1 MNILSAADTPATA
14 LLQAGPDASL
24 EPTPIT
30 RRALRADDVE
40 VAVSHCGICHTD
52 LHALRGGR
60 GPWPLVPG
68 HEFVGEVSAVG
79 SAVTTFAV
87 GDPVAVGNIVDS
99 CGTCD
104 MCVRS
109 QENCCREFPLL
120 TYGGIDAEGATTLG
134 GYSTSFVVRESFC
147 YHRPARLDPA
157 AVAPLMCAGVT
168 VWVPLRALGV
178 GPGVRVGVA
187 GVGGLGH
194 LAVKL
199 AVALGAE
206 VTAITGTAAKA
217 EELQALGAGRVLV
230 TGDARAMEQ
239 ARGSLDVVVDCVP
252 VPHALAPLLDVLDL
266 DGTLAVVGY
275 LGSFDLDLMDLLMG
289 RKRLLGS
296 GSAGRDA
303 TQELLDFCGEHGVTA
318 DVEVVPTAEVGQALD
333 RLGRGDVRYRF
344 VLDLADLR
352 AA

>member
-1 MNILSAADTPATA
+1 MTATRTTTA
-14 LLQAGPDASL
+14 LLKSDAAARL
-24 EPTPIT
+24 TPTAIT
-30 RRALRADDVE
+30 RRALRDDDVQ

-52 LHALRGGR
+52 LHALRGGG

-68 HEFVGEVSAVG
+68 HEFVGEVTAVG
-79 SAVTTFAV
+79 PGVTAFAV

-120 TYGGIDAEGATTLG
+120 TYGGTDAEGATTLG
-134 GYSTSFVVRESFC
+134 GWSTSFVVRESFC
-147 YHRPARLDPA
+147 YRRPASLDAA

-168 VWVPLRALGV
+168 VWVPLRTLGV
-178 GPGVRVGVA
+178 GPGTRVGVA

-206 VTAITGTAAKA
+206 VTAITGTAAKVV
-217 EELQALGAGRVLV
+217 ELRSLGATRVLV
-230 TGDARAMEQ
+230 TSDAPAMEQ

-252 VPHALAPLLDVLDL
+252 VAHELAPLLDVLDL
-266 DGTLAVVGY
+266 DGTLAVVGF
-275 LGSFDLDLMDLLMG
+275 LGSFDVDVMDLLMG

-296 GSAGRDA
+296 GSAGRGS
-303 TQELLDFCGEHGVTA
+303 TQELLDFCGEHGITA
-318 DVEVVPTAEVGQALD
+318 DVEVVPTADVEQALE

-352 AA
+352 PA

>member
-1 MNILSAADTPATA
+1 MTSSSTATA
-14 LLQAGPDASL
+14 LLKSDAGADL
-24 EPTPIT
+24 LPTPVT
-30 RRALRADDVE
+30 RRALRDDDVE

-52 LHALRGGR
+52 LHALRGAR

-68 HEFVGEVSAVG
+68 HEFVGEVTAVG
-79 SAVTTFAV
+79 AGVTSFAV

-120 TYGGIDAEGATTLG
+120 TYGGIDAGGATTLG
-134 GYSTSFVVRESFC
+134 GWSSSFVVREGFC
-147 YHRPARLDPA
+147 YHRPAGLDAA

-178 GPGVRVGVA
+178 GPGTRVGVA

-199 AVALGAE
+199 AVALGAD

-217 EELQALGAGRVLV
+217 EEMQALGATRVLV
-230 TGDARAMEQ
+230 TSDREAMEQ

-252 VPHALAPLLDVLDL
+252 VQHELAPYLDVLDL
-266 DGTLAVVGY
+266 DGTLAVVGF
-275 LGSFDLDLMDLLMG
+275 LGSFTVDVMDLLMG

-296 GSAGRDA
+296 GSAGRRD
-303 TQELLDFCGEHGVTA
+303 TQELLDFCGEHDITA
-318 DVEVVPTAEVGQALD
+318 DVEVVPSADVEQALE
-333 RLGRGDVRYRF
+333 RLSRGDVRYRF
-344 VLDLADLR
+344 VLDLADLPL
-352 AA
+352 A

>member
-1 MNILSAADTPATA
+1 MTSIRATA
-14 LLQAGPDASL
+14 LLKADADIAL
-24 EPTPIT
+24 TPTAIT
-30 RRALRADDVE
+30 RRELRDDDVQ

-52 LHALRGGR
+52 LHALRGDA

-68 HEFVGEVSAVG
+68 HEFVGEVTAVG
-79 SAVTTFAV
+79 PGVTSFAV

-99 CGTCD
+99 CGTCG

-120 TYGGIDAEGATTLG
+120 TYGGVDADGATTLG
-134 GYSTSFVVRESFC
+134 GWSSSFVVRESFC
-147 YHRPARLDPA
+147 YHRPSDLDPA

-178 GPGVRVGVA
+178 GPGTRVGVA

-217 EELQALGAGRVLV
+217 EELQALGATRVLV
-230 TGDARAMEQ
+230 TSDAQAMAQ

-252 VPHALAPLLDVLDL
+252 VQHELAPLLEVLDL
-266 DGTLAVVGY
+266 DGTLAVVGF
-275 LGSFDLDLMDLLMG
+275 LGPLAVDAMDLLMG

-296 GSAGRDA
+296 GSAGRRD
-303 TQELLDFCGEHGVTA
+303 TQELLDFCGERGITA
-318 DVEVVPTAEVGQALD
+318 DVEVVPSADVEQALE
-333 RLGRGDVRYRF
+333 RLARGDVRYRF
-344 VLDLADLR
+344 VLDLADLGSR
-352 AA
+352 

>member
-1 MNILSAADTPATA
+1 MTSTSATA
-14 LLQAGPDASL
+14 LLRAGAGATL
-24 EPTPIT
+24 TPTTID
-30 RRALRADDVE
+30 RRELREDDVQ

-52 LHALRGGR
+52 LHALRGAH

-68 HEFVGEVSAVG
+68 HEFVGEVTAVG
-79 SAVTTFAV
+79 PGVTSFAV

-99 CGTCD
+99 CGRCD
-104 MCVRS
+104 MCARS

-120 TYGGIDAEGATTLG
+120 TYGGTDAEGATTLG
-134 GYSTSFVVRESFC
+134 GWSTSFVVRESFC
-147 YHRPARLDPA
+147 YQRPTSLDAA

-178 GPGVRVGVA
+178 GPGTRVGVA

-217 EELQALGAGRVLV
+217 EELLALGATRVLV
-230 TGDARAMEQ
+230 TSDAGAMEQ

-252 VPHALAPLLDVLDL
+252 VQHGLKPLLDVLDL
-266 DGTLAVVGY
+266 DGTLAVVGF
-275 LGSFDLDLMDLLMG
+275 LGPLAVDAMDLLMG

-296 GSAGRDA
+296 GSAGRRD
-303 TQELLDFCGEHGVTA
+303 TQELLDFCGEHGITA
-318 DVEVVPTAEVGQALD
+318 DVEVVPSAEVEQALE
-333 RLGRGDVRYRF
+333 RLSRGDVRYRF
-344 VLDLADLR
+344 VLDLADLGT
-352 AA
+352 A